1 MNINKAEFIISAVS
15 NVQYPNDDLPEIA
28 LAGRSNV
35 GKSSFINTLINR
47 KNLVRT
53 SSKPGKTRT
62 LNFYHIND
70 LFYFVDLPGYGY
82 AKVSRSERNK
92 WGEMIEEYIVTRK
105 SLKVVVLILDIR
117 HNPSKEDIQMIN
129 YLRYYEIPILI
140 IATKMDKISKS
151 KQAQYVKKM
160 NDFLQDE
167 FIEVI
172 PFSSVTKA
180 NKEKVWRKL
189 LQYMT

>member
-1 MNINKAEFIISAVS
+1 MNINKASFVISAVS
-15 NVQYPNDDLPEIA
+15 NVQYPKDNLPEIA

-70 LFYFVDLPGYGY
+70 AFYFVDVPGYGY
-82 AKVSRSERNK
+82 AKVSKTERNK
-92 WGEMIEEYIVTRK
+92 WGQMIEEYIETRE
-105 SLKVVVLILDIR
+105 SLRVVVLILDIR
-117 HNPSKEDIQMIN
+117 HEPSKEDLQMIN

-140 IATKMDKISKS
+140 IATKMDKISKT
-151 KQAQYVKKM
+151 KQLQYVNKM
-160 NDFLQDE
+160 NKYLEDE
-167 FIEVI
+167 SIEVI
-172 PFSSVTKA
+172 PFSAITKE
-180 NKEKVWRKL
+180 NKDKIWKIL
-189 LQYMT
+189 KNYL

>member
-1 MNINKAEFIISAVS
+1 MNINKASFVISAVS
-15 NVQYPNDDLPEIA
+15 NAQYPKDNLPEIA

-70 LFYFVDLPGYGY
+70 AFYFVDVPGYGY
-82 AKVSRSERNK
+82 AKVSKTERNK
-92 WGEMIEEYIVTRK
+92 WGQMIEEYIETRE
-105 SLKVVVLILDIR
+105 SLRVVVLILDIR
-117 HNPSKEDIQMIN
+117 HEPSKEDLQMIN

-140 IATKMDKISKS
+140 IATKMDKISKT
-151 KQAQYVKKM
+151 KQLQYVNKM
-160 NDFLQDE
+160 NKYLEDE
-167 FIEVI
+167 SIEVI
-172 PFSSVTKA
+172 PFSAITKE
-180 NKEKVWRKL
+180 NKDKIWKIL
-189 LQYMT
+189 KNYL

>member
-1 MNINKAEFIISAVS
+1 MNINKASFVISAVS
-15 NVQYPNDDLPEIA
+15 NSQYPNDNLPEIA

-70 LFYFVDLPGYGY
+70 AFYFVDVPGYGY
-82 AKVSRSERNK
+82 AKVSRTERNK
-92 WGEMIEEYIVTRK
+92 WGKMIEEYIETRE

-117 HNPSKEDIQMIN
+117 HEPSKEDLQMIN
-129 YLRYYEIPILI
+129 YLQYYEIPILI
-140 IATKMDKISKS
+140 IATKMDKISKT
-151 KQAQYVKKM
+151 KQAQYVSKM
-160 NDFLQDE
+160 NNYLQDE
-167 FIEVI
+167 SIEVI
-172 PFSSVTKA
+172 PFSSITKE
-180 NKEKVWRKL
+180 NKNKIWKRLKSYL
-189 LQYMT
+189 